1 MGTERGGCSRLMKTP
16 RHNGGAVHSRS
27 MRARKRT
34 TIAVVVLVIR
44 AEEED
49 ATRKENLRLR
59 PYKRQQQRSE
69 KMRFYH
75 AAPKE
80 TMMKI
85 YAEGVLK
92 KSWDGVVYMC
102 KDPID
107 ACKFLVIR
115 GMRQMSVI
123 ELELDEKEVEESH
136 DHSETFFKCKAYIKH
151 GDIVLSGDERI
162 FDYDFE

>member
-27 MRARKRT
+27 MRAKT
-34 TIAVVVLVIR
+34 MTVAAVVLVIR